1 MGRHAELKGHSAARV
16 GLTPIL
22 APDPTA
28 CKWPIPSGS
37 EVRPAMLPN
46 VAPGA
51 MRTLEDP
58 MTGVQQSA
66 DVAVAPGKPTCF
78 HLVDPQRKLDPEN
91 SGHHRGVPAMGPGS
105 GPGHLYP
112 VTSWWWER
120 RSHWGPGLLRSG
132 WRSRPPDP
140 SASRTPRHRDQ
151 VPDRPIAAPSRR
163 KRKGVEIPL
172 CRPTP

>member
-78 HLVDPQRKLDPEN
+78 HLVDPKESPRFAQCGCPRFLRKATDE
-91 SGHHRGVPAMGPGS
+91 S
-105 GPGHLYP
+105 
-112 VTSWWWER
+112 
-120 RSHWGPGLLRSG
+120 
-132 WRSRPPDP
+132 
-140 SASRTPRHRDQ
+140 SASSRDLVC
-151 VPDRPIAAPSRR
+151 VPFLRLPNFFVALP
-163 KRKGVEIPL
+163 
-172 CRPTP
+172 